1 MKLEKKFFVYQIIK
15 IMEIIIMKRI
25 TIMKKII
32 IMKIKIQKKVIIMK
46 IIKIIKKLYLYMIL
60 DASFF
65 IKIHLFDLA
74 KDNKYIITQYI

>member
-1 MKLEKKFFVYQIIK
+1 
-15 IMEIIIMKRI
+15 
-25 TIMKKII
+25 
-32 IMKIKIQKKVIIMK
+32 MK